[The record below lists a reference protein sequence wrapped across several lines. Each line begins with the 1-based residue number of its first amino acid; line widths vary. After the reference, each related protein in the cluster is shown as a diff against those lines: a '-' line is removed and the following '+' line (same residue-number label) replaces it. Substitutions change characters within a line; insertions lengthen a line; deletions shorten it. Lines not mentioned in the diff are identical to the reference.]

1 MARITYRDL
10 LTEESLKRI
19 ESLSRDGA
27 TNEQVAEAFGI
38 NVATLYS
45 WKKKYTEI
53 DDALKRG
60 KRPVDFEVENMLL
73 KSAMGFEYEEEIMNV
88 VKMNDGSE
96 RRYVRK
102 LKKYQPPNVTAQI
115 FWLKNRKPEIWR
127 DKRDLEV
134 EDKTDIGEKA
144 KDYRKFLEGLED
156 SDD

>member
-134 EDKTDIGEKA
+134 EDKTDIAEKA